1 MNNRLAIQDLAGLLA
16 EYTGKD
22 KNSSE
27 RFLREFIA
35 VVSEGVYTD
44 KLVKV
49 KGLGTFKIIPVEK
62 RESIHVNTGER
73 FVIPEHYKFS
83 FLPDKE
89 LRELVNKPFSF
100 FETTELREN
109 VDFTD
114 MDVVLDEPDIK
125 ETEDESIE
133 EMIPEEKHLP
143 EEEPVVFSEE
153 EPAGQPE
160 DEGMDTLEPV
170 VDERSDSSG
179 PDSPSEEVETGP
191 DAERKKP
198 RTKRIAVVSMFVFL
212 LMLFNIGLYLN
223 RTYFFEKEK
232 EPLRIDTV
240 FPKGETVA
248 TEAVPDTTIVFAN
261 EDSSQTVGET
271 TVENPEVEP
280 EAVSPKVIARVK
292 IEPGSRLTLISL
304 KYYGSKLFWVY
315 LYEYNRAVITDP
327 NNVPI
332 GTVIEVPAPEMYGID
347 RRDRS
352 SIEKAAAP
360 AAEQAALPGARQKE
374 PRHQHA
380 CCLLHEGQHIIIDGI
395 NIPHDEQDEQKR
407 QQRCHEQHPQKQHL
421 GHKAVEHRVGAA
433 QTFEHRK
440 TSCVVVVLF

>member
-153 EPAGQPE
+153 GSAVPPEEDPVVFSEGEPAGQPE

-170 VDERSDSSG
+170 VDEHSDSSG

-198 RTKRIAVVSMFVFL
+198 RTKRIAVVSMFVFF

-223 RTYFFEKEK
+223 RAYFFKKGK

-280 EAVSPKVIARVK
+280 EATSPKVIARVK

-347 RRDRS
+347 RHDRS
-352 SIEKAAAP
+352 SIEKAAA
-360 AAEQAALPGARQKE
+360 RQTEILSGK
-374 PRHQHA
+374 
-380 CCLLHEGQHIIIDGI
+380 L
-395 NIPHDEQDEQKR
+395 
-407 QQRCHEQHPQKQHL
+407 
-421 GHKAVEHRVGAA
+421 
-433 QTFEHRK
+433 
-440 TSCVVVVLF
+440 

>member
-1 MNNRLAIQDLAGLLA
+1 MNNRLTIQDLAGLLA

-49 KGLGTFKIIPVEK
+49 KGIGTFKIIPVEK

-114 MDVVLDEPDIK
+114 MDVVLDEPNIK

-153 EPAGQPE
+153 GSAVPPEEDPVVFSEEEPAGQPE

-170 VDERSDSSG
+170 VDEHSDSSG

-223 RTYFFEKEK
+223 RAYFFKKGK

-280 EAVSPKVIARVK
+280 EATSPKVIARVK

-352 SIEKAAAP
+352 SIEKAAA
-360 AAEQAALPGARQKE
+360 RQTEILSGK
-374 PRHQHA
+374 
-380 CCLLHEGQHIIIDGI
+380 L
-395 NIPHDEQDEQKR
+395 
-407 QQRCHEQHPQKQHL
+407 
-421 GHKAVEHRVGAA
+421 
-433 QTFEHRK
+433 
-440 TSCVVVVLF
+440 

>member
-114 MDVVLDEPDIK
+114 MDVVLDEPNIK

-133 EMIPEEKHLP
+133 EMTPEEKHLP
-143 EEEPVVFSEE
+143 EEEPVVFSEEGSAVPPEEDPVVFSEE

-179 PDSPSEEVETGP
+179 PDSPSEEVETGL

-271 TVENPEVEP
+271 TVENPEVES

-352 SIEKAAAP
+352 SIEKAAA
-360 AAEQAALPGARQKE
+360 RQTEILSGK
-374 PRHQHA
+374 
-380 CCLLHEGQHIIIDGI
+380 L
-395 NIPHDEQDEQKR
+395 
-407 QQRCHEQHPQKQHL
+407 
-421 GHKAVEHRVGAA
+421 
-433 QTFEHRK
+433 
-440 TSCVVVVLF
+440 

>member
-125 ETEDESIE
+125 ETENESIE

-143 EEEPVVFSEE
+143 EEEPVVFSEEGSAVPPEEDPVVFSEE

-248 TEAVPDTTIVFAN
+248 TEAVSDTTIVFAN

-271 TVENPEVEP
+271 MVENPEVEP
-280 EAVSPKVIARVK
+280 EAASPKVIARVK

-352 SIEKAAAP
+352 SIEKAAA
-360 AAEQAALPGARQKE
+360 RQTEILSGK
-374 PRHQHA
+374 
-380 CCLLHEGQHIIIDGI
+380 L
-395 NIPHDEQDEQKR
+395 
-407 QQRCHEQHPQKQHL
+407 
-421 GHKAVEHRVGAA
+421 
-433 QTFEHRK
+433 
-440 TSCVVVVLF
+440 

>member
-133 EMIPEEKHLP
+133 EMIPEEKHFP
-143 EEEPVVFSEE
+143 EEEPVVFSEEGSAVPPEEDPVVFSEE

-223 RTYFFEKEK
+223 RAYFFKKGK

-240 FPKGETVA
+240 FPKGETIA

-280 EAVSPKVIARVK
+280 EAASPKVIARVK

-352 SIEKAAAP
+352 SIEKAAA
-360 AAEQAALPGARQKE
+360 RQTEILSGK
-374 PRHQHA
+374 
-380 CCLLHEGQHIIIDGI
+380 L
-395 NIPHDEQDEQKR
+395 
-407 QQRCHEQHPQKQHL
+407 
-421 GHKAVEHRVGAA
+421 
-433 QTFEHRK
+433 
-440 TSCVVVVLF
+440 

>member
-153 EPAGQPE
+153 GSAVPPEEDPVVFSEEEPAGQPE

-223 RTYFFEKEK
+223 RAYFFKKGK

-280 EAVSPKVIARVK
+280 EATSPKVIARVK

-347 RRDRS
+347 RHDRS
-352 SIEKAAAP
+352 SIEKAAA
-360 AAEQAALPGARQKE
+360 RQTEILSGK
-374 PRHQHA
+374 
-380 CCLLHEGQHIIIDGI
+380 L
-395 NIPHDEQDEQKR
+395 
-407 QQRCHEQHPQKQHL
+407 
-421 GHKAVEHRVGAA
+421 
-433 QTFEHRK
+433 
-440 TSCVVVVLF
+440 

>member
-1 MNNRLAIQDLAGLLA
+1 MNNRLTIQDLAGLLA

-73 FVIPEHYKFS
+73 FVIPGHYKFS

-100 FETTELREN
+100 FETTELGEN

-114 MDVVLDEPDIK
+114 MDVVPDEPEIK
-125 ETEDESIE
+125 EAEDESVE
-133 EMIPEEKHLP
+133 EVMPEEKHLS
-143 EEEPVVFSEE
+143 EEEPVISSKEESVVPAEEDSVVLPKEELVVPSEE

-160 DEGMDTLEPV
+160 DEGVDILEPV
-170 VDERSDSSG
+170 VDERPEDSE
-179 PDSPSEEVETGP
+179 PDSPSEEAETCP

-198 RTKRIAVVSMFVFL
+198 RTKRIVVVSVFVFL
-212 LMLFNIGLYLN
+212 LLLFNIGLYLN
-223 RTYFFEKEK
+223 RACFFEKEK
-232 EPLRIDTV
+232 ETLKVDTV
-240 FPKGETVA
+240 FPKGEIVA
-248 TEAVPDTTIVFAN
+248 TEVVADTATVLAK
-261 EDSSQTVGET
+261 EDSARIVSET
-271 TVENPEVEP
+271 TEEKPAVKP
-280 EAVSPKVIARVK
+280 EAASPEVIARVK

-315 LYEYNRAVITDP
+315 LYEYNKNIIKDP

-347 RRDRS
+347 HRDRS
-352 SIEKAAAP
+352 SIEKAAA
-360 AAEQAALPGARQKE
+360 RQTE
-374 PRHQHA
+374 I
-380 CCLLHEGQHIIIDGI
+380 LSG
-395 NIPHDEQDEQKR
+395 
-407 QQRCHEQHPQKQHL
+407 KQ
-421 GHKAVEHRVGAA
+421 
-433 QTFEHRK
+433 
-440 TSCVVVVLF
+440 

>member
-114 MDVVLDEPDIK
+114 MDVVLDEPNIK

-143 EEEPVVFSEE
+143 EEEPVVFSEEGSAVPSEEDPVVFSEE

-179 PDSPSEEVETGP
+179 PDSPSEEVETGL

-271 TVENPEVEP
+271 TVENPEVES

-352 SIEKAAAP
+352 SIEKAAA
-360 AAEQAALPGARQKE
+360 RQTEILSGK
-374 PRHQHA
+374 
-380 CCLLHEGQHIIIDGI
+380 L
-395 NIPHDEQDEQKR
+395 
-407 QQRCHEQHPQKQHL
+407 
-421 GHKAVEHRVGAA
+421 
-433 QTFEHRK
+433 
-440 TSCVVVVLF
+440 

>member
-1 MNNRLAIQDLAGLLA
+1 MNNRLTIQDLAGLLA

-114 MDVVLDEPDIK
+114 MDVVLDEPNIK

-153 EPAGQPE
+153 GSAVPPEEDPVVFSEEEPAGQPE

-170 VDERSDSSG
+170 VDEHSDSSG

-223 RTYFFEKEK
+223 RAYFFKKGK

-280 EAVSPKVIARVK
+280 EATSPKVIARVK

-352 SIEKAAAP
+352 SIEKAAA
-360 AAEQAALPGARQKE
+360 RQTEILSGK
-374 PRHQHA
+374 
-380 CCLLHEGQHIIIDGI
+380 L
-395 NIPHDEQDEQKR
+395 
-407 QQRCHEQHPQKQHL
+407 
-421 GHKAVEHRVGAA
+421 
-433 QTFEHRK
+433 
-440 TSCVVVVLF
+440 

>member
-143 EEEPVVFSEE
+143 KEEPVVFSEEGSAVPPEEDPVVFSEE

-160 DEGMDTLEPV
+160 DEGMNTLEPV

-223 RTYFFEKEK
+223 RAYFFKKGK

-280 EAVSPKVIARVK
+280 EAVSPKIIARVK

-352 SIEKAAAP
+352 SIEKAAA
-360 AAEQAALPGARQKE
+360 RQTEILSGK
-374 PRHQHA
+374 
-380 CCLLHEGQHIIIDGI
+380 L
-395 NIPHDEQDEQKR
+395 
-407 QQRCHEQHPQKQHL
+407 
-421 GHKAVEHRVGAA
+421 
-433 QTFEHRK
+433 
-440 TSCVVVVLF
+440 

>member
-1 MNNRLAIQDLAGLLA
+1 MNNRLTIQDLAGLLA

-73 FVIPEHYKFS
+73 FVIPGHYKFS

-100 FETTELREN
+100 FETTELGEN
-109 VDFTD
+109 VDFSD
-114 MDVVLDEPDIK
+114 MDVVPDEPEIK
-125 ETEDESIE
+125 EVEDESVE
-133 EMIPEEKHLP
+133 EVMPEEKHLS
-143 EEEPVVFSEE
+143 EEEPVVSSKEESVVPSKEEPVVPSSEDSVVSPEE

-160 DEGMDTLEPV
+160 DEGVDILEPV
-170 VDERSDSSG
+170 VDERPEDSEL
-179 PDSPSEEVETGP
+179 DSPSEEAETCP

-198 RTKRIAVVSMFVFL
+198 RTKRIAVVPVFVFL
-212 LMLFNIGLYLN
+212 LILFNIGLYLN
-223 RTYFFEKEK
+223 RACFFEKEK
-232 EPLRIDTV
+232 ETLKVDTV

-248 TEAVPDTTIVFAN
+248 TEVVADTATVFAK
-261 EDSSQTVGET
+261 EDSARIVSET
-271 TVENPEVEP
+271 TEEKPVVKP
-280 EAVSPKVIARVK
+280 EAASPEVIARVK
-292 IEPGSRLTLISL
+292 IEQGSRLTLISL

-315 LYEYNRAVITDP
+315 LYEYNKNVIKDP

-352 SIEKAAAP
+352 SIEKAAA
-360 AAEQAALPGARQKE
+360 RQTE
-374 PRHQHA
+374 I
-380 CCLLHEGQHIIIDGI
+380 LSG
-395 NIPHDEQDEQKR
+395 
-407 QQRCHEQHPQKQHL
+407 KQ
-421 GHKAVEHRVGAA
+421 
-433 QTFEHRK
+433 
-440 TSCVVVVLF
+440 

>member
-114 MDVVLDEPDIK
+114 MDVVLDEPNIK

-133 EMIPEEKHLP
+133 EMIPEEKHFP
-143 EEEPVVFSEE
+143 EEEPVVFSEEGSAVPPEEDPVVFSEE

-223 RTYFFEKEK
+223 RAYFFKKGK

-280 EAVSPKVIARVK
+280 EATSPKVIARVK

-352 SIEKAAAP
+352 SIEKAAA
-360 AAEQAALPGARQKE
+360 RQTEILSGK
-374 PRHQHA
+374 
-380 CCLLHEGQHIIIDGI
+380 L
-395 NIPHDEQDEQKR
+395 
-407 QQRCHEQHPQKQHL
+407 
-421 GHKAVEHRVGAA
+421 
-433 QTFEHRK
+433 
-440 TSCVVVVLF
+440 

>member
-143 EEEPVVFSEE
+143 KEEPVVFSEEGSAVPPEEDPVVFSEE

-179 PDSPSEEVETGP
+179 PDSPSEEVETGL

-271 TVENPEVEP
+271 TVENPEVES

-352 SIEKAAAP
+352 SIEKAAA
-360 AAEQAALPGARQKE
+360 RQTEILSGK
-374 PRHQHA
+374 
-380 CCLLHEGQHIIIDGI
+380 L
-395 NIPHDEQDEQKR
+395 
-407 QQRCHEQHPQKQHL
+407 
-421 GHKAVEHRVGAA
+421 
-433 QTFEHRK
+433 
-440 TSCVVVVLF
+440 

>member
-133 EMIPEEKHLP
+133 EMIPEEKHFP
-143 EEEPVVFSEE
+143 EEEPVVFSEEGSAVPPEEDPVVFSEE

-223 RTYFFEKEK
+223 RTYFFKKEK

-240 FPKGETVA
+240 FPKGETIA

-280 EAVSPKVIARVK
+280 EAASPKVIARVK

-315 LYEYNRAVITDP
+315 LYEYNRAVITEP

-332 GTVIEVPAPEMYGID
+332 GTVIEVPAPETYGID

-352 SIEKAAAP
+352 SVEKAAA
-360 AAEQAALPGARQKE
+360 RQTEILSGK
-374 PRHQHA
+374 
-380 CCLLHEGQHIIIDGI
+380 L
-395 NIPHDEQDEQKR
+395 
-407 QQRCHEQHPQKQHL
+407 
-421 GHKAVEHRVGAA
+421 
-433 QTFEHRK
+433 
-440 TSCVVVVLF
+440 

>member
-153 EPAGQPE
+153 GSAVPPEEDPVVFSEEEPAGQPE
-160 DEGMDTLEPV
+160 DEQ
-170 VDERSDSSG
+170 SDLRGRNWSG
-179 PDSPSEEVETGP
+179 CGKKEAPHEADCRCFYVCIPSY
-191 DAERKKP
+191 AIQYR
-198 RTKRIAVVSMFVFL
+198 
-212 LMLFNIGLYLN
+212 
-223 RTYFFEKEK
+223 
-232 EPLRIDTV
+232 
-240 FPKGETVA
+240 
-248 TEAVPDTTIVFAN
+248 
-261 EDSSQTVGET
+261 
-271 TVENPEVEP
+271 
-280 EAVSPKVIARVK
+280 
-292 IEPGSRLTLISL
+292 
-304 KYYGSKLFWVY
+304 
-315 LYEYNRAVITDP
+315 
-327 NNVPI
+327 
-332 GTVIEVPAPEMYGID
+332 
-347 RRDRS
+347 
-352 SIEKAAAP
+352 
-360 AAEQAALPGARQKE
+360 ALPE
-374 PRHQHA
+374 SH
-380 CCLLHEGQHIIIDGI
+380 
-395 NIPHDEQDEQKR
+395 
-407 QQRCHEQHPQKQHL
+407 
-421 GHKAVEHRVGAA
+421 
-433 QTFEHRK
+433 
-440 TSCVVVVLF
+440 VLFRKGKRALED

>member
-89 LRELVNKPFSF
+89 LRE
-100 FETTELREN
+100 N

-179 PDSPSEEVETGP
+179 PDSPIEEVETGP

-198 RTKRIAVVSMFVFL
+198 PTKRIAVVSMFVFL

-232 EPLRIDTV
+232 EPLRIIRS
-240 FPKGETVA
+240 FPKERLLRPKPFRIRQSFLPMKIPPRLWVKQRWK
-248 TEAVPDTTIVFAN
+248 IRKL
-261 EDSSQTVGET
+261 
-271 TVENPEVEP
+271 NPKP
-280 EAVSPKVIARVK
+280 FRLKSLPVS
-292 IEPGSRLTLISL
+292 
-304 KYYGSKLFWVY
+304 
-315 LYEYNRAVITDP
+315 
-327 NNVPI
+327 
-332 GTVIEVPAPEMYGID
+332 
-347 RRDRS
+347 RS
-352 SIEKAAAP
+352 SREAA
-360 AAEQAALPGARQKE
+360 
-374 PRHQHA
+374 
-380 CCLLHEGQHIIIDGI
+380 
-395 NIPHDEQDEQKR
+395 
-407 QQRCHEQHPQKQHL
+407 
-421 GHKAVEHRVGAA
+421 
-433 QTFEHRK
+433 
-440 TSCVVVVLF
+440 

>member
-153 EPAGQPE
+153 GSAVPPEEDPVVFSEEEPAGQPE

-223 RTYFFEKEK
+223 RAYFFKKGK

-261 EDSSQTVGET
+261 EDSSQTVGKT

-280 EAVSPKVIARVK
+280 EATSPKVIACVK

-352 SIEKAAAP
+352 SIEKAAA
-360 AAEQAALPGARQKE
+360 RQTEILSGK
-374 PRHQHA
+374 
-380 CCLLHEGQHIIIDGI
+380 L
-395 NIPHDEQDEQKR
+395 
-407 QQRCHEQHPQKQHL
+407 
-421 GHKAVEHRVGAA
+421 
-433 QTFEHRK
+433 
-440 TSCVVVVLF
+440 

>member
-133 EMIPEEKHLP
+133 EMIPEEKHFP
-143 EEEPVVFSEE
+143 EEEPVVFSEEGSAVPPEEDPVVFSEE

-160 DEGMDTLEPV
+160 DEGMNTLEPV

-223 RTYFFEKEK
+223 RTYFFKKEK

-240 FPKGETVA
+240 FPKGETIA

-280 EAVSPKVIARVK
+280 EAASPKVIARVK

-315 LYEYNRAVITDP
+315 LYEYNRAVITEP

-352 SIEKAAAP
+352 SIEKAAA
-360 AAEQAALPGARQKE
+360 RQTEILSGK
-374 PRHQHA
+374 
-380 CCLLHEGQHIIIDGI
+380 L
-395 NIPHDEQDEQKR
+395 
-407 QQRCHEQHPQKQHL
+407 
-421 GHKAVEHRVGAA
+421 
-433 QTFEHRK
+433 
-440 TSCVVVVLF
+440 

>member
-153 EPAGQPE
+153 GSAVPPEEDPVVFSEEEPAGQPE

-223 RTYFFEKEK
+223 RAYFFKKGK

-280 EAVSPKVIARVK
+280 EATSPKVIARVK

-315 LYEYNRAVITDP
+315 LYEYNRAVITAP

-347 RRDRS
+347 RHDRS
-352 SIEKAAAP
+352 SIEKAAA
-360 AAEQAALPGARQKE
+360 RQTEILSGK
-374 PRHQHA
+374 
-380 CCLLHEGQHIIIDGI
+380 L
-395 NIPHDEQDEQKR
+395 
-407 QQRCHEQHPQKQHL
+407 
-421 GHKAVEHRVGAA
+421 
-433 QTFEHRK
+433 
-440 TSCVVVVLF
+440 

>member
-153 EPAGQPE
+153 GSAVPPEEDPVVFSEEEPAGQPE

-271 TVENPEVEP
+271 TVENPEVES
-280 EAVSPKVIARVK
+280 EAVSPIRFPPKVFARVK
-292 IEPGSRLTLISL
+292 MEPGSRLTLISL

-352 SIEKAAAP
+352 SIEKAAA
-360 AAEQAALPGARQKE
+360 RQTEILSGK
-374 PRHQHA
+374 
-380 CCLLHEGQHIIIDGI
+380 L
-395 NIPHDEQDEQKR
+395 
-407 QQRCHEQHPQKQHL
+407 
-421 GHKAVEHRVGAA
+421 
-433 QTFEHRK
+433 
-440 TSCVVVVLF
+440 

>member
-153 EPAGQPE
+153 GSAVPPEEDPVVFSEEEPAGQPE

-223 RTYFFEKEK
+223 RTYFFKK
-232 EPLRIDTV
+232 D
-240 FPKGETVA
+240 
-248 TEAVPDTTIVFAN
+248 
-261 EDSSQTVGET
+261 
-271 TVENPEVEP
+271 
-280 EAVSPKVIARVK
+280 
-292 IEPGSRLTLISL
+292 
-304 KYYGSKLFWVY
+304 
-315 LYEYNRAVITDP
+315 
-327 NNVPI
+327 
-332 GTVIEVPAPEMYGID
+332 
-347 RRDRS
+347 
-352 SIEKAAAP
+352 
-360 AAEQAALPGARQKE
+360 
-374 PRHQHA
+374 
-380 CCLLHEGQHIIIDGI
+380 
-395 NIPHDEQDEQKR
+395 
-407 QQRCHEQHPQKQHL
+407 
-421 GHKAVEHRVGAA
+421 
-433 QTFEHRK
+433 
-440 TSCVVVVLF
+440 

>member
-1 MNNRLAIQDLAGLLA
+1 MNNRLTIQDLAGLLA
-16 EYTGKD
+16 EHTGKD

-27 RFLREFIA
+27 HFLREFIA

-73 FVIPEHYKFS
+73 FVIPGHYKFS

-100 FETTELREN
+100 FETTELGEN

-114 MDVVLDEPDIK
+114 MDVVPDELEIK
-125 ETEDESIE
+125 EAEDESVE
-133 EMIPEEKHLP
+133 EVMPEENHLS
-143 EEEPVVFSEE
+143 EEEPVVSSEEDSVVPSKEELVVPSEE

-170 VDERSDSSG
+170 VDERPDG
-179 PDSPSEEVETGP
+179 PEPDSPSEEAETGP
-191 DAERKKP
+191 DAGRKKP
-198 RTKRIAVVSMFVFL
+198 RTKRIVVVSVFVFL
-212 LMLFNIGLYLN
+212 LLLFNIGLYLN
-223 RTYFFEKEK
+223 RACFFEKEK
-232 EPLRIDTV
+232 ETLKVDTV

-248 TEAVPDTTIVFAN
+248 TEVVADTATVFAK
-261 EDSSQTVGET
+261 EDSARIVSET
-271 TVENPEVEP
+271 TEEKPAVKSEAASPE
-280 EAVSPKVIARVK
+280 VIARVK

-315 LYEYNRAVITDP
+315 LYEYNKNVIKDP

-347 RRDRS
+347 CRDRS
-352 SIEKAAAP
+352 SIEKAAA
-360 AAEQAALPGARQKE
+360 RQTE
-374 PRHQHA
+374 I
-380 CCLLHEGQHIIIDGI
+380 LSG
-395 NIPHDEQDEQKR
+395 
-407 QQRCHEQHPQKQHL
+407 KQ
-421 GHKAVEHRVGAA
+421 
-433 QTFEHRK
+433 
-440 TSCVVVVLF
+440 

>member
-1 MNNRLAIQDLAGLLA
+1 MNNRLTIQDLAGLLA

-35 VVSEGVYTD
+35 VVLEGVYTD

-49 KGLGTFKIIPVEK
+49 KGIGTFKIIPVEK

-153 EPAGQPE
+153 GSAVPPEEDPVVFSEEEPAGQPE

-170 VDERSDSSG
+170 VDEHSDSSG

-223 RTYFFEKEK
+223 RAYFFKKGK

-280 EAVSPKVIARVK
+280 EATSPKVIARVK

-352 SIEKAAAP
+352 SIEKAAA
-360 AAEQAALPGARQKE
+360 RQTEILSGK
-374 PRHQHA
+374 
-380 CCLLHEGQHIIIDGI
+380 L
-395 NIPHDEQDEQKR
+395 
-407 QQRCHEQHPQKQHL
+407 
-421 GHKAVEHRVGAA
+421 
-433 QTFEHRK
+433 
-440 TSCVVVVLF
+440 

>member
-1 MNNRLAIQDLAGLLA
+1 MNNRLTIQDLAGLLA

-49 KGLGTFKIIPVEK
+49 KGIGTFKIIPVEK

-143 EEEPVVFSEE
+143 EEEPVVCSEEGSAGPPEEDPVVFSEE

-170 VDERSDSSG
+170 VDEHSDSSG

-223 RTYFFEKEK
+223 RAYFFKKGK

-280 EAVSPKVIARVK
+280 EATSPKVIARVK

-352 SIEKAAAP
+352 SIEKAAA
-360 AAEQAALPGARQKE
+360 RQTEILSGK
-374 PRHQHA
+374 
-380 CCLLHEGQHIIIDGI
+380 L
-395 NIPHDEQDEQKR
+395 
-407 QQRCHEQHPQKQHL
+407 
-421 GHKAVEHRVGAA
+421 
-433 QTFEHRK
+433 
-440 TSCVVVVLF
+440 

>member
-153 EPAGQPE
+153 GSAVPPEEDPVVFSEEEPAGQPE

-191 DAERKKP
+191 DADF
-198 RTKRIAVVSMFVFL
+198 T
-212 LMLFNIGLYLN
+212 
-223 RTYFFEKEK
+223 
-232 EPLRIDTV
+232 
-240 FPKGETVA
+240 
-248 TEAVPDTTIVFAN
+248 
-261 EDSSQTVGET
+261 
-271 TVENPEVEP
+271 
-280 EAVSPKVIARVK
+280 
-292 IEPGSRLTLISL
+292 
-304 KYYGSKLFWVY
+304 
-315 LYEYNRAVITDP
+315 
-327 NNVPI
+327 
-332 GTVIEVPAPEMYGID
+332 
-347 RRDRS
+347 
-352 SIEKAAAP
+352 
-360 AAEQAALPGARQKE
+360 
-374 PRHQHA
+374 
-380 CCLLHEGQHIIIDGI
+380 
-395 NIPHDEQDEQKR
+395 
-407 QQRCHEQHPQKQHL
+407 
-421 GHKAVEHRVGAA
+421 
-433 QTFEHRK
+433 
-440 TSCVVVVLF
+440 

>member
-153 EPAGQPE
+153 GSAVPPEEDPVVFSEEEPAGQPE

-170 VDERSDSSG
+170 VDEHSDSSG

-223 RTYFFEKEK
+223 RAYFFKKGK

-352 SIEKAAAP
+352 SIEKAAA
-360 AAEQAALPGARQKE
+360 RQTEILSGK
-374 PRHQHA
+374 
-380 CCLLHEGQHIIIDGI
+380 L
-395 NIPHDEQDEQKR
+395 
-407 QQRCHEQHPQKQHL
+407 
-421 GHKAVEHRVGAA
+421 
-433 QTFEHRK
+433 
-440 TSCVVVVLF
+440 

>member
-35 VVSEGVYTD
+35 VESAGVYTD
-44 KLVKV
+44 NLVKV
-49 KGLGTFKIIPVEK
+49 KGLGTCKIIPVEK

-133 EMIPEEKHLP
+133 EMIPEEKHFP
-143 EEEPVVFSEE
+143 EEEPVVFSEEGSAVPPEEDPVVFSEE

-223 RTYFFEKEK
+223 RTYFFKKEK

-240 FPKGETVA
+240 FPKGETIA

-352 SIEKAAAP
+352 SIEKAAA
-360 AAEQAALPGARQKE
+360 RQTEILSGK
-374 PRHQHA
+374 
-380 CCLLHEGQHIIIDGI
+380 L
-395 NIPHDEQDEQKR
+395 
-407 QQRCHEQHPQKQHL
+407 
-421 GHKAVEHRVGAA
+421 
-433 QTFEHRK
+433 
-440 TSCVVVVLF
+440 

>member
-1 MNNRLAIQDLAGLLA
+1 MNNRLTIQDLAGLLA

-27 RFLREFIA
+27 HFLREFIA

-73 FVIPEHYKFS
+73 FVTPGHYKFS

-100 FETTELREN
+100 FETTELGEN

-114 MDVVLDEPDIK
+114 MDVVPDELEIK
-125 ETEDESIE
+125 EAEDESVE
-133 EMIPEEKHLP
+133 EVMPEENHLS
-143 EEEPVVFSEE
+143 EEEPVVSSEEDSVVPSKEELVVPSEE

-170 VDERSDSSG
+170 VDERPDG
-179 PDSPSEEVETGP
+179 PEPDSPSEEAETGP
-191 DAERKKP
+191 DAGRKKP
-198 RTKRIAVVSMFVFL
+198 RTKRIVVVSVFVFL
-212 LMLFNIGLYLN
+212 LLLFNIGLYLN
-223 RTYFFEKEK
+223 RACFFEKEK
-232 EPLRIDTV
+232 ETLKVDTV

-248 TEAVPDTTIVFAN
+248 TEVVADTATVFAK
-261 EDSSQTVGET
+261 EDSARIVSET
-271 TVENPEVEP
+271 TEEKPAVKSEAASPE
-280 EAVSPKVIARVK
+280 VIARVK

-315 LYEYNRAVITDP
+315 LYEYNKNVIKDP

-347 RRDRS
+347 CRDRS
-352 SIEKAAAP
+352 SIEKAAA
-360 AAEQAALPGARQKE
+360 RQTE
-374 PRHQHA
+374 I
-380 CCLLHEGQHIIIDGI
+380 LSG
-395 NIPHDEQDEQKR
+395 
-407 QQRCHEQHPQKQHL
+407 KQ
-421 GHKAVEHRVGAA
+421 
-433 QTFEHRK
+433 
-440 TSCVVVVLF
+440 

>member
-1 MNNRLAIQDLAGLLA
+1 MNNRLTIQDLAGLLA

-49 KGLGTFKIIPVEK
+49 KGIGTFKIIPVEK

-153 EPAGQPE
+153 GSAVPPEEDPVVFSEEEPAGQPE

-170 VDERSDSSG
+170 VDEHSDSSG

-198 RTKRIAVVSMFVFL
+198 RTKRIVVVSMFVFL

-223 RTYFFEKEK
+223 RAYFFKKGK

-280 EAVSPKVIARVK
+280 EATSPKVIARVK
-292 IEPGSRLTLISL
+292 IESGSRLTLISL

-352 SIEKAAAP
+352 SIEKAAA
-360 AAEQAALPGARQKE
+360 RQTEILSGK
-374 PRHQHA
+374 
-380 CCLLHEGQHIIIDGI
+380 L
-395 NIPHDEQDEQKR
+395 
-407 QQRCHEQHPQKQHL
+407 
-421 GHKAVEHRVGAA
+421 
-433 QTFEHRK
+433 
-440 TSCVVVVLF
+440 

>member
-49 KGLGTFKIIPVEK
+49 KGIGTFKIIPVEK

-153 EPAGQPE
+153 GSAVPPEEDPVVFSEEEPAGQPE

-170 VDERSDSSG
+170 VDEHSDSSG

-223 RTYFFEKEK
+223 RAYFFKKGK

-261 EDSSQTVGET
+261 EDSSQTVDET

-280 EAVSPKVIARVK
+280 EATSPKVIARVK

-352 SIEKAAAP
+352 SIEKAAA
-360 AAEQAALPGARQKE
+360 RQTEILSGK
-374 PRHQHA
+374 
-380 CCLLHEGQHIIIDGI
+380 L
-395 NIPHDEQDEQKR
+395 
-407 QQRCHEQHPQKQHL
+407 
-421 GHKAVEHRVGAA
+421 
-433 QTFEHRK
+433 
-440 TSCVVVVLF
+440 